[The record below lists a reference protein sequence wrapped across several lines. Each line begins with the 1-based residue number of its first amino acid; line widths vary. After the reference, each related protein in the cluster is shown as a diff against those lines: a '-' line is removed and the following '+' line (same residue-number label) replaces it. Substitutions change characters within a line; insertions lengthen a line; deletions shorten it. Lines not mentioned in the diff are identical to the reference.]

1 MPRQQVYGKRS
12 RAVYNDFA
20 IFDSPQRPTVKSR
33 AEEATQRLVEKVTG
47 LSLHDCAD
55 VVEHRRRRLVLG
67 ACDAN
72 SVVLP
77 VRPRKTK
84 NGRRKKVV
92 EVEVTI
98 EHSGPQD
105 VREVESREDVEE
117 IETRQAERRVND
129 KTAEK
134 EEAKEQQDL
143 VSSTEARRV
152 SPEPPKRNRDNSI
165 PQAPTISAL
174 DLSFAD
180 LTDKPDDTTT
190 IAAVPINNIYSNHS
204 RTLLDLSSHDLTPFA
219 LWSSQLSDHFS
230 LAKIAEAS
238 FGEVYRLSLLSP
250 LPGLSRADESVF
262 KVIALQAPKSILP
275 IAKKA
280 RAAALAKA
288 EGMSKVEDVAS
299 EVRVLQRMSSIP
311 GFTNF
316 RDVRIVQG
324 RPPPLFVEAFQTYNA
339 EQKAKKKDLSHFPDP
354 VKKTSYCEDQLW
366 AVIEMQDAGTDL
378 EQLVEAV
385 EGECTSI
392 WSVWDVFWQVV
403 LTLAKGEEGAEFEHR
418 DLHLGN
424 ICVRHK
430 NESTLSA
437 STANIDITSK
447 KLGFTDLETTIID
460 YTISRCRLTS
470 KTHPFSDPEQEIAY
484 HDLLPDPSLFQG
496 DSTEE
501 YQYDIYR
508 YMRGAVLAQDPMSN
522 EDMPDNKDIWQQY
535 HPTTNLI
542 WLHFILYKLLEQL
555 SWPSSQKPPSRKLKV
570 AVKPAFAEWKRAND
584 LEHTLLHMQDLL
596 DPETGICKSSLRSAS
611 DIVALALSEGWLGV
625 EDVVGC
631 HNDVYTG
638 MMVGG
643 EGDVVSSSPPGTVYL
658 TTDECVAVPQSSD
671 PPALLT
677 FEDAPTHIQI
687 NIDIMEEKG
696 LEAATHAARK
706 TRRKDRARRRRSTL

>member
-33 AEEATQRLVEKVTG
+33 AEEPTQRLVEKVTG
-47 LSLHDCAD
+47 LSLYDCAD
-55 VVEHRRRRLVLG
+55 VVEHGRRRLVLG

-77 VRPRKTK
+77 VTPRKTK
-84 NGRRKKVV
+84 NGRRKKVA
-92 EVEVTI
+92 EVEVI
-98 EHSGPQD
+98 EEHPGPEGAS
-105 VREVESREDVEE
+105 EVESREDVEA
-117 IETRQAERRVND
+117 IETIQAERRAND
-129 KTAEK
+129 ETAGK
-134 EEAKEQQDL
+134 EEPKEQQDL
-143 VSSTEARRV
+143 LLSTEAPRL
-152 SPEPPKRNRDNSI
+152 SPEPPKN
-165 PQAPTISAL
+165 
-174 DLSFAD
+174 

-190 IAAVPINNIYSNHS
+190 TTAVPINNIYSNYS

-288 EGMSKVEDVAS
+288 EAMSKVEDVAS

-354 VKKTSYCEDQLW
+354 TKKTSYCEDQLW

-378 EQLVEAV
+378 ERLVEAV

-392 WSVWDVFWQVV
+392 WSVWDVFWQIV

-437 STANIDITSK
+437 STANIDTTSK

-470 KTHPFSDPEQEIAY
+470 KTHPFPDPEQEIAY

-508 YMRGAVLAQDPMSN
+508 YMRGAVYAQDPMSN
-522 EDMPDNKDIWQQY
+522 QIVPNPLDPDREQEPHQPGGSGEIWRSY

-542 WLHFILYKLLEQL
+542 WLHFILYKLLKQL
-555 SWPSSQKPPSRKLKV
+555 SWPSSQKQPSRKLKGV
-570 AVKPAFAEWKRAND
+570 VNPAFAKWKRAND
-584 LEHTLLHMQDLL
+584 LEHTLLHMQNLL
-596 DPETGICKSSLRSAS
+596 DPETGICKNTLRSAS
-611 DIVALALSEGWLGV
+611 DVVALALSEGWLGV
-625 EDVVGC
+625 EDVVGS
-631 HNDVYTG
+631 HSDVCTG
-638 MMVGG
+638 MTVGR
-643 EGDVVSSSPPGTVYL
+643 ELPSSPPTTVNP
-658 TTDECVAVPQSSD
+658 TPDDTVGVPQSSD
-671 PPALLT
+671 PPPLT
-677 FEDAPTHIQI
+677 SEDAPTHIQI